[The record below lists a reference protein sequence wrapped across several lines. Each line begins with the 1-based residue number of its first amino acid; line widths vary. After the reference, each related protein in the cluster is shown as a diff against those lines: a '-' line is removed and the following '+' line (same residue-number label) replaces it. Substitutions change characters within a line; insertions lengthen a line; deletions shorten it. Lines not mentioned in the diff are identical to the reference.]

1 VLRLVH
7 GRRRKGRKVV
17 EVIVAPISVIA
28 RQMDL
33 IRDDFIA
40 ELFAEGKAEIRGL
53 NHEARMMDLWRASIT
68 ENVVA
73 AIQYLE
79 QDLPAASI
87 EAPTAAVEYARAS
100 AQRDVPLSAL
110 VRAHRMGLARFLKV
124 AMQYVSLVEAAER
137 VPTIIELVNRSTRFI
152 DLLGDQLTM
161 AYEQEHDR
169 WVSRRS
175 GLQQH
180 WVSEVLS
187 GTPVD
192 IQRAEK
198 ALRYRFD
205 DVHQAAVVW
214 VDATVATRDV
224 VALFDQVR
232 CLVAAEL
239 GAAGRSLM
247 VPTDEREARLWFP
260 VRTPPKERALVRLR
274 VRTAFESAGIRARL
288 AFGRAEEG
296 LSGFR
301 ASLEQAERVK
311 EVALAGGDRPHA
323 RVVFYNEVAP
333 VALMAGDMEELRRF
347 ISDILG
353 ELSVDDERSKWLRD
367 TLREFLTRNRSYVAT
382 ADAMILHRNTIQYRV
397 AQAMEL
403 CGQSFDDP
411 DAVFKV
417 QTALEVCRWMAP
429 AVLRP
434 ANQRRPR

>member
-1 VLRLVH
+1 MAD
-7 GRRRKGRKVV
+7 
-17 EVIVAPISVIA
+17 VIVAPISVIA
-28 RQMDL
+28 RQMEL

-40 ELFAEGKAEIRGL
+40 DLFAEMKAEIRGL
-53 NHEARMMDLWRASIT
+53 NHEARMMDLWRASVT

-73 AIQYLE
+73 AIHYLE
-79 QDLPAASI
+79 RDAPAASSI
-87 EAPTAAVEYARAS
+87 EAPAAGLEYARAS

-110 VRAHRMGLARFLKV
+110 VRAHRLGLARFLEV
-124 AMQYVSLVEAAER
+124 AMEYVSLVEADQR
-137 VPTIIELVNRSTRFI
+137 VPTIIELVNRGTRWY
-152 DLLGDQLTM
+152 DLVADQLTI

-180 WVSEVLS
+180 WVSELLS
-187 GTPVD
+187 GTSVD

-205 DVHQAAVVW
+205 DVHLAAVAW
-214 VDATVATRDV
+214 VDAAVATRDV

-232 CLVAAEL
+232 TLVAAEL

-247 VPTDEREARLWFP
+247 VPTDERMARLWFP

-274 VRTAFESAGIRARL
+274 VRAAFESAGLRARL
-288 AFGRAEEG
+288 ALGRAEEG

-301 ASLEQAERVK
+301 ASLKQAERVK

-353 ELSVDDERSKWLRD
+353 ELSVDDERRKWLRD
-367 TLREFLTRNRSYVAT
+367 TLREFLVHNRSYVAT
-382 ADAMILHRNTIQYRV
+382 AEAMILHRNTIQYRV
-397 AQAMEL
+397 AQAMDL

-434 ANQRRPR
+434 ANRRRPK

>member
-1 VLRLVH
+1 VA
-7 GRRRKGRKVV
+7 
-17 EVIVAPISVIA
+17 EVTVAPISLIA

-40 ELFAEGKAEIRGL
+40 ELFDEMKAEIRGL
-53 NHEARMMDLWRASIT
+53 NHDARMLDLWRASIT
-68 ENVVA
+68 ENLVA
-73 AIQYLE
+73 GIHYLD
-79 QDLPAASI
+79 QDLPAASPI
-87 EAPTAAVEYARAS
+87 EAPAAALEYTRAA

-110 VRAHRMGLARFLKV
+110 VRAHRIGLARFLEV
-124 AMQYVSLVEAAER
+124 AMQYVSLVEADQR
-137 VPTIIELVNRSTRFI
+137 VPTITELVNRSTRFI
-152 DLLGDQLTM
+152 DLVADQLTI

-180 WVSEVLS
+180 WVSEVIS

-205 DVHQAAVVW
+205 DVHLAAVVW
-214 VDATVATRDV
+214 VDAAVATRDV

-232 CLVAAEL
+232 SLVAAEL

-247 VPTDEREARLWFP
+247 VPTDERQARLWFP
-260 VRTPPKERALVRLR
+260 VRTPPKERAAVRLR
-274 VRTAFESAGIRARL
+274 VRTAFESAGFRARL
-288 AFGRAEEG
+288 AFGRAEDG

-333 VALMAGDMEELRRF
+333 IALMAADIEELRRF

-382 ADAMILHRNTIQYRV
+382 AEAMILHRNTIQYRV
-397 AQAMEL
+397 AQAMDL

-429 AVLRP
+429 VVLRP
-434 ANQRRPR
+434 ANQRRSR